1 MPTHDQQARLG
12 ITGEDQRVQV
22 LFHAGISP
30 ATATAYKLGWN
41 RYLDFCK
48 AYQLVPLPL
57 VEATLCCFV
66 AHLTQLN
73 IAFPSIS
80 SHLAACCYHHIAARF
95 PDPSNISS
103 PKLAFVLKGARWSLL
118 LQQYF
123 YQSCR
128 RGIAVSGRLTGLC
141 SGQPSALAF
150 SVSYLRAGEFT
161 CPSRQTF
168 VTSSMLSVSDVVV
181 DSL

>member
-1 MPTHDQQARLG
+1 MLGSHQLQQQH
-12 ITGEDQRVQV
+12 I
-22 LFHAGISP
+22 HCN
-30 ATATAYKLGWN
+30 GWN

-48 AYQLVPLPL
+48 TYQLVPLPL
-57 VEATLCCFV
+57 VEANLCCFV

-80 SHLAACCYHHIAARF
+80 LHLAACCYRLIAAGF

-103 PKLAFVLKGARWSLL
+103 LKLAFVLKGARWSLL

-123 YQSCR
+123 YQSCS

-150 SVSYLRAGEFT
+150 SVSFLRAGEFT

-181 DSL
+181 DSHENPQSLTIHLKWSVISTG